1 MLVVDVLDLKRM
13 KILADVSHCV
23 VKLKVHENL

>member
-1 MLVVDVLDLKRM
+1 VVDVLDLKRM
-13 KILADVSHCV
+13 KILADMSHCV